1 MESDQY
7 ANPILE
13 SKIDN
18 LTGLVRW
25 HEEDMK
31 KWREQHINR
40 HSGIFF
46 GIGFGVIIVVLIA
59 LGVSGF
65 HAIKNVEK
73 ATIGK
78 IDKLQSL
85 VSDTTVDNGAGA
97 VFQKFIAEERPN
109 METRL
114 AQLEADNKNLK
125 KERETLKS
133 DIDEL
138 RSELSGKAGL
148 KIPSPVS
155 VRRSHSANGSTARA
169 GQ

>member
-85 VSDTTVDNGAGA
+85 VSDTTVDNGAGP
-97 VFQKFIAEERPN
+97 VFQKIQR
-109 METRL
+109 RR
-114 AQLEADNKNLK
+114 EAKYGN
-125 KERETLKS
+125 E
-133 DIDEL
+133 I
-138 RSELSGKAGL
+138 G
-148 KIPSPVS
+148 
-155 VRRSHSANGSTARA
+155 SA
-169 GQ
+169 

>member
-1 MESDQY
+1 MEPDQY

-31 KWREQHINR
+31 KWREQNIDR
-40 HSGIFF
+40 HPGIFF
-46 GIGFGVIIVVLIA
+46 GIGFGLIIVVLIG

-65 HAIKNVEK
+65 HAIKNLEK

-78 IDKLQSL
+78 IDKLQGL
-85 VSDTTVDNGAGA
+85 ISDTIVDNGAEPL
-97 VFQKFIAEERPN
+97 FRKLIAEEKPN

-125 KERETLKS
+125 EERETLKA

-148 KIPSPVS
+148 KFPSPVS

>member
-85 VSDTTVDNGAGA
+85 VSDTTVDNGAGRY
-97 VFQKFIAEERPN
+97 F
-109 METRL
+109 
-114 AQLEADNKNLK
+114 KNSLPK
-125 KERETLKS
+125 RGQIWKRDWLS
-133 DIDEL
+133 L
-138 RSELSGKAGL
+138 RRIIK
-148 KIPSPVS
+148 
-155 VRRSHSANGSTARA
+155 T
-169 GQ
+169 

>member
-85 VSDTTVDNGAGA
+85 SDTTVDNGAGP

-125 KERETLKS
+125 KERETLKA

>member
-85 VSDTTVDNGAGA
+85 VSDTTVDNGAGP

-125 KERETLKS
+125 KEREMLKS